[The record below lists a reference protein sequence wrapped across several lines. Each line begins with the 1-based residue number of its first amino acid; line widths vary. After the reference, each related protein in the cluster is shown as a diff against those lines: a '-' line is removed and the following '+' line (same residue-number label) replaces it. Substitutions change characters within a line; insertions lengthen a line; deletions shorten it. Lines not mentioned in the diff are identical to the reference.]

1 MRHIQIAALFFS
13 ALSVIVGGNAIAADM
28 PVKAVAP
35 LPDPLSPWYVHVG
48 PGGLFYHEGATIKA
62 GGAII
67 PGADISQ
74 KWSPTVMVE
83 AGYYLTPNWAVSLTG
98 GYPPTVKVYGAG
110 SIAGLGKLGESTYG
124 PMALTAHY
132 HFDGLGRF
140 RPYIGAGPAY
150 MIVFGTKDAALTNV
164 QVENSWGFVGQVGFD
179 YMIDRHW
186 GWFFDLKQ
194 AYLRT
199 NASGNLPGRVPVPV
213 TARVKLDPTV
223 LHTGLVYRF

>member
-1 MRHIQIAALFFS
+1 MRHINVAALISS
-13 ALSVIVGGNAIAADM
+13 ALWVVVGGYATAADL
-28 PVKAVAP
+28 PVKAPVP
-35 LPDPLSPWYVHVG
+35 LVEALSPWYLHIG

-62 GGAII
+62 GGAIL

-74 KWSPTVMVE
+74 KWSPTIMFEV
-83 AGYYLTPNWAVSLTG
+83 GYYLTPNWAVSFTG
-98 GYPPTVKVYGAG
+98 GYPPTVSVFGAG
-110 SIAGLGKLGESTYG
+110 TIAGLGKLGESTYG

-132 HFDGLGRF
+132 HFDGWGRI

-150 MIVFGTKDAALTNV
+150 MVVFGTKDAALTNV
-164 QVENSWGFVGQVGFD
+164 KVENSWGFVGQVGVD
-179 YMIDRHW
+179 VMINQHW

-199 NASGNLPGRVPVPV
+199 DASGNLGVIPI

-223 LHTGLVYRF
+223 LHTGVVYRF